1 MKYINQIIGLS
12 IIIILVSCAKQGT
25 PMGGPK
31 DEDPPKLL
39 SITPSNESLNVKP
52 TIIELEFDEY
62 IKAETP
68 NKLII
73 ITPRINKDEMEIITN
88 KNRVTINL
96 NQELEDSTTYVFNFQ
111 KSIKDI
117 TENNIPENLKL
128 VFSTGPKIDSL
139 TFSGNVSFILPQRE
153 KFITDVLVGLY
164 TVDDTTNVLTA
175 APYYI
180 GQTDSTGNFILTN
193 IKAGEY
199 KAYAW
204 HDPNTSLKAE
214 EKQEEYGFLSDTITI
229 SDNINNAKFY
239 LSKADLSEF
248 KINRSG
254 VSGQSFDIV
263 LSKYPVDIKIEHK
276 DLNSTLYYRQNEKT
290 IRLYHTTLRNDS
302 IPVKIAFSDSV
313 GFKLDTVIYSK
324 FENSDRKNE
333 KLEPILTG
341 RKNFIS
347 NIKADIK
354 FNKPINE
361 VVYDSLFVKYD
372 TASILFIRPEM
383 LSFKDSSDR
392 TLLFLNINIPDSIKQ
407 ENFNFI
413 AMDSTF
419 RDIEGEYNQTKIET
433 AFKKLD
439 KETLA
444 EEIKVKVNTEILPL
458 LVQILDKKEEIIA
471 EQYLTKSNIAIFQ
484 NIEPGTYYIK
494 AILDIN
500 QNRFWDTSNM
510 IQNSQAEPIYY
521 LENRENENPRDTIIR
536 GGWSLDVTIEPNKPV
551 GIPKKEEKKPQ

>member
-12 IIIILVSCAKQGT
+12 IMIILVSCAKQGT

-73 ITPRINKDEMEIITN
+73 ITPRISKDEMEVITN

-180 GQTDSTGNFILTN
+180 GQADSTGNFILTN

-204 HDPNTSLKAE
+204 DDPNNSLKAE
-214 EKQEEYGFLSDTITI
+214 EKQEAYGFLSDPITI

-361 VVYDSLFVKYD
+361 IIYDSLFVKYD
-372 TASILFIRPEM
+372 SASILFIRPEM
-383 LSFKDSSDR
+383 LSFKDS
-392 TLLFLNINIPDSIKQ
+392 
-407 ENFNFI
+407 
-413 AMDSTF
+413 
-419 RDIEGEYNQTKIET
+419 
-433 AFKKLD
+433 
-439 KETLA
+439 
-444 EEIKVKVNTEILPL
+444 
-458 LVQILDKKEEIIA
+458 
-471 EQYLTKSNIAIFQ
+471 
-484 NIEPGTYYIK
+484 
-494 AILDIN
+494 
-500 QNRFWDTSNM
+500 
-510 IQNSQAEPIYY
+510 
-521 LENRENENPRDTIIR
+521 
-536 GGWSLDVTIEPNKPV
+536 
-551 GIPKKEEKKPQ
+551 

>member
-52 TIIELEFDEY
+52 TIIELIFDEY

-68 NKLII
+68 NKQII
-73 ITPRINKDEMEIITN
+73 ITPRINKDEMEVITN

-180 GQTDSTGNFILTN
+180 GQADSTGNFILTN

-204 HDPNTSLKAE
+204 HDPNNSLKAE
-214 EKQEEYGFLSDTITI
+214 EKQEAYGFLSDPITI

-263 LSKYPVDIKIEHK
+263 LSKYPVDIKIEHE

-361 VVYDSLFVKYD
+361 VIYDSLFVKYD
-372 TASILFIRPEM
+372 TASMLFIRPEM

-407 ENFNFI
+407 ENFNLI

-444 EEIKVKVNTEILPL
+444 EEIKVKVNTEVLPL

-494 AILDIN
+494 AILDVN
-500 QNRFWDTSNM
+500 QNRTWDTSNM
-510 IQNSQAEPIYY
+510 IQDSQAEPIYF
-521 LENRENENPRDTIIR
+521 LENSENENPRDTIIR
-536 GGWSLDVTIEPNKPV
+536 GGWSLDVTIKPNKPV

>member
-1 MKYINQIIGLS
+1 MKYINQIIGLF

-52 TIIELEFDEY
+52 TIIELIFDEY

-68 NKLII
+68 NKQII
-73 ITPRINKDEMEIITN
+73 ITPRINKDEMEVITI

-164 TVDDTTNVLTA
+164 NIDDTTNVLTA

-180 GQTDSTGNFILTN
+180 GQADSTGNFILTN

-204 HDPNTSLKAE
+204 HDPNNSLKAE
-214 EKQEEYGFLSDTITI
+214 EKQEAYGFLSDPITI

-263 LSKYPVDIKIEHK
+263 LSKYPVDIKIEHE

-361 VVYDSLFVKYD
+361 VIYDSLFVKYD
-372 TASILFIRPEM
+372 TASMLFIRPEM

-407 ENFNFI
+407 ENFNLI

-444 EEIKVKVNTEILPL
+444 EEIKVKVNTEVLPL

-500 QNRFWDTSNM
+500 QNRKWDTSNM
-510 IQNSQAEPIYY
+510 IQNRQAEPIYF
-521 LENRENENPRDTIIR
+521 LENSENENPRDTIIR
-536 GGWSLDVTIEPNKPV
+536 GGWSLDVTIKPNKPV
-551 GIPKKEEKKPQ
+551 GIPKKEEKEPQ